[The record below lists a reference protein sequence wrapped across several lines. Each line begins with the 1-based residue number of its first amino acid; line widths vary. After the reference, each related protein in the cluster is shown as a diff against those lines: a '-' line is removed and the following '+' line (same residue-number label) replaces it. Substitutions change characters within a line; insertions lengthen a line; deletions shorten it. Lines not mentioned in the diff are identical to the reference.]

1 MIFRGRAPLRLS
13 FAGGGTDV
21 APYPEQFGGAVL
33 STTIDRYAYA
43 SVRPRRD
50 GRVTI
55 TSLDYGIHGAT
66 YLRNRLRRDGTLD
79 LVKTVVR
86 DSAEKQRGL
95 ELTLHSDAPPG
106 TGLGSSSTM
115 VVALLGALH
124 RSSGKALDNYAL
136 AERAFVIEREG
147 AGVPGGKQ
155 DQYAAVFGGFN
166 FIEFGASETV
176 VTGLRIE
183 PEIVHE
189 LEYRMLLCFMGQTR
203 ASFLI
208 IEKQTAAVERGET
221 GVLAAMHE
229 LKTRAADMKRALLR
243 GRLDDFGEM
252 LHDAWESKKRLES
265 NMTSDRIDDMYAAAR
280 RAGALG
286 GKMPGA
292 GGGGYFFLLCAANR
306 RHHVAE
312 ALAKHDAQVVDFG
325 FEARGLTT
333 WSTPDAPRRRTA
345 APRAPRSKGRRPAR

>member
-1 MIFRGRAPLRLS
+1 MIVRGRAPLRLS

-43 SVRPRRD
+43 SVQPRRD
-50 GRVTI
+50 GRVVI
-55 TSLDYGIHGAT
+55 TSLDYGIHGAS

-86 DSAEKQRGL
+86 ESGAMKRGL
-95 ELTLHSDAPPG
+95 DLTLHSDAPPG

-115 VVALLGALH
+115 VVALLGALQ
-124 RSSGKALDNYAL
+124 RASGGTLDRYAL
-136 AERAFVIEREG
+136 ADRAVVIERDA

-166 FIEFGASETV
+166 FIEFGAHETV

-189 LEYRMLLCFMGQTR
+189 LEYRMVLCFLGQTR
-203 ASFLI
+203 ASFQI
-208 IEKQTAAVERGET
+208 IERQTAAVERGEAD
-221 GVLAAMHE
+221 VLAAMHD
-229 LKTRAADMKRALLR
+229 LKRRAGDMKQALIR

-265 NMTSDRIDDMYAAAR
+265 HMTSPKIDEMYAAAR
-280 RAGALG
+280 KAGALG

-292 GGGGYFFLLCAANR
+292 GGGGYFFLLCAANA
-306 RHHVAE
+306 RHRVAE
-312 ALAKHDAQVVDFG
+312 ALAKHGAQIVDFG
-325 FEARGLTT
+325 FDPQGLTT
-333 WSTPDAPRRRTA
+333 WATPDGPTRRTRRRTA
-345 APRAPRSKGRRPAR
+345 R

>member
-1 MIFRGRAPLRLS
+1 MIVRGRAPLRLS

-21 APYPEQFGGAVL
+21 SPYPEQFGGVVL

-43 SVRPRRD
+43 SVQPRRD
-50 GRVTI
+50 GRVVL
-55 TSLDYGIHGAT
+55 TSLDYGIHGAS

-86 DSAEKQRGL
+86 ESGTLKRGL

-115 VVALLGALH
+115 VVALLGALQ
-124 RSSGKALDNYAL
+124 RASGGAVDRYAL
-136 AERAFVIEREG
+136 AEQAFVIERES

-166 FIEFGASETV
+166 VIEFGAQETV

-183 PEIVHE
+183 PEIVNE
-189 LEYRMLLCFMGQTR
+189 LEYRMLLCFLGQTR
-203 ASFLI
+203 ASFQI

-221 GVLAAMHE
+221 DVLAAMHD
-229 LKTRAADMKRALLR
+229 LKTRAFDMKRALLR

-265 NMTSDRIDDMYAAAR
+265 HMSSPRIDEMYAAAR
-280 RAGALG
+280 TAGALG

-312 ALAKHDAQVVDFG
+312 ALAKHDAQIVDFG
-325 FEARGLTT
+325 FEPRGLTT
-333 WSTPDAPRRRTA
+333 WTTPDAARRRAPA
-345 APRAPRSKGRRPAR
+345 AKRTRR